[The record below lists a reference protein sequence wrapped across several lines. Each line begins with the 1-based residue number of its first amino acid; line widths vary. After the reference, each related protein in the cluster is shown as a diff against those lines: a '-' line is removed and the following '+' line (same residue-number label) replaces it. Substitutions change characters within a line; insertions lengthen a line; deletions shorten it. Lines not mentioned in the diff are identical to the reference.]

1 MQKENRLKIIL
12 LASLG
17 FILIG
22 AILIIG
28 IGSNSVK
35 SSKYEGPNIKIEVKK
50 ATENDA
56 QLPGQN
62 IAPDLGAS
70 TVDEMLGST
79 NATNPN
85 PAQGI
90 DQILENKDIEIK

>member
-1 MQKENRLKIIL
+1 MQKNDKLKIIL
-12 LASLG
+12 LASVG
-17 FILIG
+17 FVLVGIIV
-22 AILIIG
+22 IIG
-28 IGSNSVK
+28 IGSSATK

-62 IAPDLGAS
+62 SAPDLGAS
-70 TVDEMLGST
+70 TVDEMLGSS
-79 NATNPN
+79 NAANPN